1 MARDEQP
8 KGKSG
13 GGSAG
18 GAGGGRWHL
27 LAIGLLLGFLTGW
40 WFPAPQVLRFDEF
53 RTSTNAR
60 LCEQGRRARNKVADL
75 TEALARRLRTSGKV
89 EADIRQPAG
98 NDAPLQV
105 LEPAPA
111 DVPPAA
117 SHAVR

>member
-1 MARDEQP
+1 MARDEQS
-8 KGKSG
+8 KGKGGGGGGSG
-13 GGSAG
+13 GGG
-18 GAGGGRWHL
+18 HWHL

-53 RTSTNAR
+53 RASTNAR

-75 TEALARRLRTSGKV
+75 TEALAHRLRTSGKV
-89 EADIRQPAG
+89 EAGIRPPAG
-98 NDAPLQV
+98 NAPLQA

-117 SHAVR
+117 AHAAR